1 MKQQTIVSVVNHKG
15 GCLKTTVTA
24 NLGAGLARA
33 GKKVL
38 VIDLDLQQNLTASLI
53 GPQSYEPN
61 SPTLYDAFIDE
72 SGLDHLI
79 RETDT
84 RGLDIIPV
92 TEDFAG
98 ADLSLVSVVGREQVL
113 KNCLKKTARLGEY
126 DIILLDNP
134 PSISLVVMNS
144 LVASDF
150 FLVPCSAEY
159 LPMVGLTLLSESIMK
174 MRKVAPDLK
183 GLGVILT
190 LFSHNERICRQVE
203 SMLRKEIGPNIFE
216 TKIRVNTK
224 AKAAPSVH
232 KTIFDYEGSE
242 KGRGTEDFT
251 KLTEEFLT
259 RLESFGGQL
268 RRAVNG

>member
-1 MKQQTIVSVVNHKG
+1 MPKIISVVNHKG

-24 NLGAGLARA
+24 NLGAGLARS
-33 GKKVL
+33 GKRVL
-38 VIDLDLQQNLTASLI
+38 VVDLDSQQNLTASLI
-53 GPQSYEPN
+53 GPLPYEEGRE
-61 SPTLYDAFIDE
+61 TLYDAFLEE

-79 RETDT
+79 QETST

-98 ADLSLVSVVGREQVL
+98 ADLSLVSVVGREFVL
-113 KNCLKKTARLGEY
+113 KNCFSKTTKLSDY
-126 DIILLDNP
+126 DIVLLDNP

-174 MRKVAPDLK
+174 MFKVAPGLK
-183 GLGVILT
+183 PLGVILT
-190 LFSHNERICRQVE
+190 LFSHNERICRQIE
-203 SMLRKEIGPNIFE
+203 TMLRKEVGASLFE
-216 TKIRVNTK
+216 TKIRLNTK

-232 KTIFDYEGSE
+232 KTIFDYENSA
-242 KGRGTEDFT
+242 KGRGSEDFS
-251 KLTEEFLT
+251 KLTAEFLE
-259 RLESFGGQL
+259 RLRANGEQL
-268 RRAVNG
+268 RTAVNA